1 MPGRI
6 IQGTENPKHSEKLN
20 HVNKRK
26 SKNELNNR
34 GGGGGEYKLGMYF
47 RKSLSDLKE
56 CYRKR

>member
-34 GGGGGEYKLGMYF
+34 GGGGNINWVCILG
-47 RKSLSDLKE
+47 KV
-56 CYRKR
+56 